1 MKDLFN
7 LNKKDKLKILLDQL
21 KNPYKIQVLKLYNK
35 NKNNNKIKK
44 NNNY

>member
-21 KNPYKIQVLKLYNK
+21 KNLYKIQVLKLYNK

>member
-21 KNPYKIQVLKLYNK
+21 KNLYKIQVQKLYNK

>member
-7 LNKKDKLKILLDQL
+7 LNKKDKLKIQLDQL
-21 KNPYKIQVLKLYNK
+21 KNLYKIQVLKLYNK

>member
-21 KNPYKIQVLKLYNK
+21 KNLYKIQVLKLFNK